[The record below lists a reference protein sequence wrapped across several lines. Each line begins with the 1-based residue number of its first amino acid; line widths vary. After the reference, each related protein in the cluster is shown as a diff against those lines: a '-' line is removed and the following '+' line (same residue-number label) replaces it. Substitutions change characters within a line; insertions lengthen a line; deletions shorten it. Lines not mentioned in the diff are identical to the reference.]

1 MENRVVLVPKQT
13 TVKLSDEKVKKSEL
27 VEKEVP
33 FGEPVVLE
41 DDTLEE
47 GNTKEV
53 SKGKNGID
61 YYAQNGVLIK
71 QKQPVAPVILKGTK
85 PKVSYNFIERTV
97 KKDFKDFETQ
107 YINDDTMSIDAEPIV
122 EKKGENG
129 YTVYKETI
137 RQSSGGKEEIVESK
151 VDYIQTPRPAI
162 VRRGTKKA
170 EAPVAANTYRITFL
184 DGDGQIINNQ
194 AVEEGKAA
202 VEPDIVKEKDGKVFV
217 RWSANFDNIKQNMTI
232 KAIYEDA
239 PKEQEKTYQAVFKYC
254 S

>member
-13 TVKLSDEKVKKSEL
+13 TVKLSDEKIKKSEL

-61 YYAQNGVLIK
+61 YYDQNGVLVK

-122 EKKGENG
+122 EKLSDSLLVEKKKLSNLKLIIFKHQGQLLFGEELRKLKLLLQLIPTG
-129 YTVYKETI
+129 LH
-137 RQSSGGKEEIVESK
+137 
-151 VDYIQTPRPAI
+151 
-162 VRRGTKKA
+162 
-170 EAPVAANTYRITFL
+170 F
-184 DGDGQIINNQ
+184 
-194 AVEEGKAA
+194 
-202 VEPDIVKEKDGKVFV
+202 
-217 RWSANFDNIKQNMTI
+217 
-232 KAIYEDA
+232 
-239 PKEQEKTYQAVFKYC
+239 
-254 S
+254 